1 MTAEARIE
9 EIVQAYE
16 ELIGRPSCARVRFAK
31 HPGGLVGGGWV
42 GEIYP
47 GHDRNHP
54 HVIRAEARTLDTVI
68 AAMGVAVLALAKSE
82 ARV

>member
-16 ELIGRPSCARVRFAK
+16 ELIGLPSGARVRFAK
-31 HPGGLVGGGWV
+31 HPGGLVGGGWI

-47 GHDRNHP
+47 GHDRKNP
-54 HVIRAEARTLDTVI
+54 RAIRASARSLDAVI
-68 AAMGVAVLALAKSE
+68 ATMGVAVLALAKKE
-82 ARV
+82 GLV

>member
-16 ELIGRPSCARVRFAK
+16 ELVGRPSGARVAFTK
-31 HPGGLVGGGWV
+31 YPGGLVGGGWIA
-42 GEIYP
+42 EIHP
-47 GHDRNHP
+47 GHNRNHP
-54 HVIRAEARTLDTVI
+54 NAIRAEARTLDTVI

>member
-16 ELIGRPSCARVRFAK
+16 ELIGRPSGARVRFVD
-31 HPGGLVGGGWV
+31 GSWS
-42 GEIYP
+42 GELYP
-47 GHDRNHP
+47 ARDRNHP
-54 HVIRAEARTLDTVI
+54 RAIRASARSLDAVI
-68 AAMGVAVLALAKSE
+68 ATLGLAVLALAKSE